1 MKKILLLSL
10 TLLISISS
18 FSQNKFG
25 YINSDELIQL
35 MPETKTADEELQT
48 FTKSLQSQLQA
59 MDAELQKTFQEYQNN
74 IDTYDPLVKKDKESE
89 IQSLQKRM
97 QEFEQNAQQALQS
110 KQQELLNPIL
120 QKTRQAIEDVAN
132 EGDYTYIFEKS
143 LGGILY
149 AKESENILEKVKKKL
164 NL

>member
-35 MPETKTADEELQT
+35 MPETKTVDEELQT

-74 IDTYDPLVKKDKESE
+74 LASYDDLVKKDKESE
-89 IQSLQKRM
+89 IQSLQRRM
-97 QEFEQNAQQALQS
+97 QEFEQNAQQALQT
-110 KQQELLNPIL
+110 KQQELLDPIL
-120 QKTRQAIEDVAN
+120 QKARQAIKDVAN
-132 EGDYTYIFEKS
+132 EGDYTYIFDKS

>member
-10 TLLISISS
+10 TFLISISS

-110 KQQELLNPIL
+110 KQQELLDPIL
-120 QKTRQAIEDVAN
+120 QKARQAIEDVAN

>member
-110 KQQELLNPIL
+110 KQQELLEPIL
-120 QKTRQAIEDVAN
+120 QKARQAIEDVAN

>member
-25 YINSDELIQL
+25 YINSEEIMQL
-35 MPETKTADEELQT
+35 MPETKKFNEEIQT
-48 FTKSLQSQLQA
+48 FSKTLQSQMQA
-59 MDAELQKTFQEYQNN
+59 MEAELQRTYQEYQNN
-74 IDTYDPLVKKDKESE
+74 IETYDPLVKKDKESE
-89 IQSLQKRM
+89 IQSLQIRM

-110 KQQELLNPIL
+110 KQQELSNPII
-120 QKTRQAIEDVAN
+120 QKVQQAIDDVAK
-132 EGDYTYIFEKS
+132 EGDYTYIFER
-143 LGGILY
+143 GMGAILY
-149 AKESENILEKVKKKL
+149 VKESENILEKVKKKL